1 MHTNLV
7 FIHSFIHFHLLFLQM
22 NLRTVVMSN
31 MSKFSNSGNYPT
43 TFTFSTFTQPNDSSS
58 SSSSNNNNNNN
69 NDSEDR
75 DKSTRSGRS
84 PLLPST
90 SELLS
95 DDEGSE
101 TESEDE
107 KDILIEDDAN
117 NGKSAHSIS
126 SHLYISKHNAVGM
139 NDQP

>member
-1 MHTNLV
+1 
-7 FIHSFIHFHLLFLQM
+7 M

-58 SSSSNNNNNNN
+58 SSSNNNNNNN
-69 NDSEDR
+69 NDSEDK